1 MPFER
6 EVFFY
11 LKENLPKGIDVSD
24 EINRLL
30 KERVEDL
37 QKEKNVSSQNYSP
50 IRSELVSYTTN
61 KPDNYDNTT
70 LDIYLLSNDDIR
82 EKIWNINSVKT
93 LGEIERKGEVIRNV
107 AKTKKLEL
115 IPIEKFKNQKKYLDK

>member
-70 LDIYLLSNDDIR
+70 LDIYLLPQH
-82 EKIWNINSVKT
+82 EIN
-93 LGEIERKGEVIRNV
+93 
-107 AKTKKLEL
+107 KKLNTISDKQTL
-115 IPIEKFKNQKKYLDK
+115 IDIKIKAENIV